1 MRNFDYRELA
11 GRSWNS
17 EILGLVAQNHE
28 YKGRQELYLKQKP
41 AELDRLI
48 EIAKVQSTEASNEIE
63 GIRTTNTRLLQL
75 VRDKTTP
82 RNRDEEEIMGYRDV
96 LNTNHENFEY
106 IPITSNYILQLHR
119 DLYQYSHKS
128 IGGKFKNT
136 QNYISATDAEGREFV
151 LFTPLAPHETPPA
164 IDAICESYNRMI
176 DTQELDALLLIPV
189 FIHDFL
195 CIHPFNDGNG
205 RMSRLL
211 TTLLLYRSGYVIGRY
226 ISLESKIAK
235 NKNLYYDA
243 LEQCQK
249 GWNENTEDPTPFIKY
264 LLQTILAAYRDFEE
278 RVAMVDEKLPA
289 IETVRRAVYHKIGKF
304 TKSEV
309 MELCPTLSKASIENA
324 IKQLVEQGL
333 LVRHG
338 TGRSTFYTRSD
349 AQNNDRI
356 CRENGRCVF
365 IRRGGAGGIEISNCE
380 FFTDRRSLSRTKT
393 KVQTGD

>member
-1 MRNFDYRELA
+1 MRNFDYSELVKYL
-11 GRSWNS
+11 WDS
-17 EILGLVAQNHE
+17 EIISLVAQIHE

-48 EIAKVQSTEASNEIE
+48 EVAKVQSTEASNEIE

-75 VRDKTTP
+75 VKDKTTP

-96 LNTNHENFEY
+96 LNTIHENFEY

-119 DLYQYSHKS
+119 ELYKYSHKS
-128 IGGKFKNT
+128 IGGTFKNS
-136 QNYISATDAEGREFV
+136 QNCISATDANGREFV
-151 LFTPLAPHETPPA
+151 LFTPLPPHETPAA
-164 IDAICESYNRMI
+164 IEAICDSYNRI
-176 DTQELDALLLIPV
+176 IATQDIDALLLIPV

-235 NKNLYYDA
+235 NKNIYYDA

-249 GWNENTEDPTPFIKY
+249 GWNEGEEDPAPFIKY
-264 LLQTILAAYRDFEE
+264 LLQTILAAYRDFED
-278 RVAMVDEKLPA
+278 RVALVDEKLPA
-289 IETVRRAVYHKIGKF
+289 IEMVRRAVYNKIGKF

-309 MELCPTLSKASIENA
+309 MELCPTISKASVENS

-333 LVRHG
+333 LLKYG
-338 TGRSTFYTRSD
+338 SGRSTFYTRSD
-349 AQNNDRI
+349 I
-356 CRENGRCVF
+356 
-365 IRRGGAGGIEISNCE
+365 
-380 FFTDRRSLSRTKT
+380 
-393 KVQTGD
+393 